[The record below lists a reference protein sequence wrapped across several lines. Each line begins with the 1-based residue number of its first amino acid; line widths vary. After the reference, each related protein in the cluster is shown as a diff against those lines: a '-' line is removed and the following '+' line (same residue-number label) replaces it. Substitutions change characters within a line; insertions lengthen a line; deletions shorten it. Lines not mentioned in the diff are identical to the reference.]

1 MSIDLRPVRTLT
13 TIGLILLTAAS
24 LAARQSARKTEYRI
38 GPDDVLSVNLYG
50 QDPKY
55 SREVTVRP
63 DGKITLLLLDDVQ
76 AADLTPLELKAQ
88 LTRAYSKYFEEPVLL
103 VDAKQINSR
112 KVYISGEVARPGEY
126 KLNGEMNIV
135 QLIALAGD
143 FTSWA
148 DREKIALIRKEPL
161 PDGKLD
167 KSFFNFKTIF
177 DSKSTKPVPML
188 EPGDQVIVK

>member
-1 MSIDLRPVRTLT
+1 MT
-13 TIGLILLTAAS
+13 
-24 LAARQSARKTEYRI
+24 ARQSARKTDYRI

-76 AADLTPLELKAQ
+76 AADLTPLELKAE

-126 KLNGEMNIV
+126 KLNGEINIV
-135 QLIALAGD
+135 QLIALAGG

-148 DREKIALIRKEPL
+148 DREKIVLIRKEPL
-161 PDGKLD
+161 PDGGPD
-167 KSFFNFKTIF
+167 RSFFNHKTLF
-177 DSKSTKPVPML
+177 DSKPAVPIPML
-188 EPGDQVIVK
+188 EPGDHVLIK